1 MNPMSLTAS
10 SPAAAGADHY
20 GSEVSWQSSS
30 FPLLDNNDNDEGT
43 EDLWQALVGDMS
55 FSLFGAETKGSSGS
69 EAAMSIASS
78 SSFALPLP
86 TMSLA
91 NPPPHGGNGR
101 TESTTTRRLESTA
114 INGRHGDTPSR
125 HEHSNDKH
133 DNNNNNNT
141 SDDDDYDDDYD
152 DEQEDI
158 LSVRETIEFLTEKQT
173 LLTKVFRMI
182 HSDEARYDASVALQC
197 VQEQQSRCKINTPS
211 DGIWMDA
218 KRILKEICEKSG
230 FVDLESG
237 TRASTTTINSSNKP
251 KPKTPGPSDPDIDKS
266 TVRQLSSR
274 QYGQLTMTMGAA
286 TTTTTTTTTSSS
298 SSSQTLLV
306 KEENDDDSVRSSPPP
321 FLLND
326 GQVSAVSA
334 KLGRSN
340 ALV

>member
-86 TMSLA
+86 LPTMSLA

-114 INGRHGDTPSR
+114 NNGRHGDTPSR

-133 DNNNNNNT
+133 DNNNATT

-286 TTTTTTTTTSSS
+286 TTTTTTTSSS

-326 GQVSAVSA
+326 GQVSAVST